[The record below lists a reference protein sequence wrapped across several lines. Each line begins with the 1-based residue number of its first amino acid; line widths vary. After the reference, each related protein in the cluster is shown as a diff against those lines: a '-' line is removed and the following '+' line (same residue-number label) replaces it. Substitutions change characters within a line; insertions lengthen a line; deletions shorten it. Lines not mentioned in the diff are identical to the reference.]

1 MCFMTHYIILNLIS
15 NWGKEQ
21 CLPNDRMK
29 LHLDS
34 EVHNIFHVM
43 FILVRTFYLLIR
55 ILINPMDDC

>member
-1 MCFMTHYIILNLIS
+1 MCFRTHYIILNLIS

-29 LHLDS
+29 LRLGC